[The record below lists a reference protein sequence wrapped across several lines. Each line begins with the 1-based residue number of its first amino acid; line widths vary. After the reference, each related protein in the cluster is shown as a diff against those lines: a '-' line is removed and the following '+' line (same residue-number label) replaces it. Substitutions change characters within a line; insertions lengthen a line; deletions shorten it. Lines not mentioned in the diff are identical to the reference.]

1 MGEKVMEKIEK
12 PVVTTCLPFEVK
24 PEVITESLVKHSG
37 KLIVSGIIQRAN
49 SLNQNKR
56 FYPRPILLREVE
68 KYKQMVKERRALGE
82 LDHPDSS
89 VVNLAN
95 ASHLIT
101 ELWWEGDDLLG
112 EIEILSTP
120 SGNILKELFKSGVSV
135 GISSRG
141 LGSTKDIGEG
151 AVEVMDDYEILCW
164 DMVSN
169 PSTQG
174 SFVHPITEGV
184 DKSVIQFSNKY
195 GRTNAI
201 IMDILISL
209 NSK

>member
-1 MGEKVMEKIEK
+1 MLIVDCIN
-12 PVVTTCLPFEVK
+12 FDIK
-24 PEVITESLVKHSG
+24 PETITESLAKNAG
-37 KLIVSGIIQRAN
+37 KLLVSGVIQRAN
-49 SLNQNKR
+49 SMNQNKR
-56 FYPRPILLREVE
+56 FYPKTILMREVE
-68 KYKQMVKERRALGE
+68 KYLQLVKERRALGE

-89 VVNLAN
+89 VVNLGN

-112 EIEILSTP
+112 KIEILGTP
-120 SGNILKELFKSGVSV
+120 SGNILKELFKSGVAV

-151 AVEVMDDYEILCW
+151 AVEVQDDYEILCW

-174 SFVHPITEGV
+174 SFVHPISEGV
-184 DKSVIQFSNKY
+184 AKSSNYQSVNKFSRAN
-195 GRTNAI
+195 TI
-201 IMDILISL
+201 IMDIFTSL
-209 NSK
+209 NNK

>member
-1 MGEKVMEKIEK
+1 MMEMDKIIEK
-12 PVVTTCLPFEVK
+12 PLIVSCLDFEVK
-24 PEVITESLVKHSG
+24 PEMITESLMRNAG
-37 KLIVSGIIQRAN
+37 KLIVSGVVQRAN

-56 FYPRPILLREVE
+56 FYPKAILLREVQ
-68 KYKQMVKERRALGE
+68 KYLQLVKERRALGE

-89 VVNLAN
+89 VVNLGN
-95 ASHLIT
+95 VSHLIT
-101 ELWWEGDDLLG
+101 DLWWEGDDLLG
-112 EIEILSTP
+112 KIEILGTP
-120 SGNILKELFKSGVSV
+120 SGNILKELFKSGVAV

-141 LGSTKDIGEG
+141 LGSTKEIGEG
-151 AVEVMDDYEILCW
+151 AVEVEDDYEILCW

-184 DKSVIQFSNKY
+184 NKSVVRQTKY
-195 GRTNAI
+195 SKANTI
-201 IMDILISL
+201 IMDIFTSL